1 MRSENKNWT
10 RPLGQPNH
18 IGVQAIGP
26 EGRAFL
32 LKFLTSFNS
41 QKVKKF
47 MILDPSKVYD
57 QMSSTYSPFISKF
70 YILDLTIAL
79 KGCLSEVKTKS
90 QTQVETTIKRID

>member
-1 MRSENKNWT
+1 MV
-10 RPLGQPNH
+10 NH
-18 IGVQAIGP
+18 IGVHGIGP

-32 LKFLTSFNS
+32 FEISNLINS

-90 QTQVETTIKRID
+90 QAETTIKRID